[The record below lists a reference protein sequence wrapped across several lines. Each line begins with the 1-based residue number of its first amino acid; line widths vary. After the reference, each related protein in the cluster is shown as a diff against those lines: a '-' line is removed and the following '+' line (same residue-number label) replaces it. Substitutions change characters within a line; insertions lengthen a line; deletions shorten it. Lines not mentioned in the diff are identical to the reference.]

1 MTETFLDSS
10 KTVAADANGIAV
22 MIRVRMII
30 NADVVLTKYFFIDK
44 NPPKCAGGH
53 SLPPIETFISV

>member
-1 MTETFLDSS
+1 MEQFSVTDTFLVSS

-30 NADVVLTKYFFIDK
+30 NADVVLTKYFFI
-44 NPPKCAGGH
+44 
-53 SLPPIETFISV
+53 L